1 MVWAQQDKNM
11 DRILITG
18 ATGNI
23 GLEVIHYLTKL
34 MSSNKIFAGVR
45 NIEKAKQLIPEKE
58 RIDFVEFDFEKP
70 ETFNNALKNIDRV
83 FLLRPP
89 HISDVDKFFKPL
101 IESFIE
107 NKVRQVVFL
116 SVQGAEKSSIIPHNK
131 IEKLITSY
139 GLEYIFLRPSYFMQN
154 LTTTLIQ
161 DIKERRQILLP
172 SGNAKFNWIDIK
184 NIGEASAILIDKF
197 SEFKNQAI
205 EITGYENEN
214 FATVVDLIN
223 QHVKNPIKFESVN
236 PLRFYRAKKKSGM
249 AKGMIIVMLLLHFLP
264 RFQAEPKISNF
275 YENLTGKKPTNLND
289 FIKRESSKFDKE

>member
-1 MVWAQQDKNM
+1 M

-23 GLEVIHYLTKL
+23 GLEVINYLTELK
-34 MSSNKIFAGVR
+34 SSNEIIAGVR
-45 NIEKAKQLIPEKE
+45 NIEKSKQLISGKN
-58 RIDFVEFDFEKP
+58 RIEFVEFDFENP
-70 ETFNNALKNIDRV
+70 ETFNIALKNIDRV

-89 HISDVDKFFKPL
+89 HISDVEKYFKPL
-101 IESFIE
+101 IESLKKNNI
-107 NKVRQVVFL
+107 KQVVFL

-131 IEKLITSY
+131 IEKLITSND
-139 GLEYIFLRPSYFMQN
+139 LEYIFLRPSYFMQN

-161 DIKERRQILLP
+161 DIREKRQIILP

-184 NIGEASAILIDKF
+184 NIGEACAILLEKF

-214 FATVVDLIN
+214 FKTVVDLIN
-223 QHVKNPIKFESVN
+223 QQIEKNISFKSVN
-236 PLRFYRAKKKSGM
+236 PLIFYRVKKKSGM

-264 RFQAEPKISNF
+264 RFQKEPNISNF
-275 YENLTGKKPTNLND
+275 YENLTGKRPTYLKE
-289 FIKRESSKFDKE
+289 FIERELRKFDEE